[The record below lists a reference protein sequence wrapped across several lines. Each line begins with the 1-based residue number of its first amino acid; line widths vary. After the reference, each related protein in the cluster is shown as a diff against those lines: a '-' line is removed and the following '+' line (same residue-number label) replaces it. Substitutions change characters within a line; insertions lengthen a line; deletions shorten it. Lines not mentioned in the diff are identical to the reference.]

1 MISLIVAHARNLV
14 IGANGTMPWHLPAD
28 LRHFK
33 DSTMGCPVIM
43 GRRTFASIGR
53 ALPGRRNVVISSNQN
68 LALPAGVELVNS
80 FEAAIA
86 LLKDAPEIF
95 VIGGGMLYKEALPL
109 ADRLYLTII
118 QAEIEGD
125 TSFPAYDLNAYRV
138 IAESFYP
145 KDEKNAYDLRFVT
158 LEKKSKF

>member
-1 MISLIVAHARNLV
+1 
-14 IGANGTMPWHLPAD
+14 MPWHLPAD

-53 ALPGRRNVVISSNQN
+53 ALPGRRNVVISSNPN

-80 FEAAIA
+80 LKAAIA

-158 LEKKSKF
+158 LEKK

>member
-1 MISLIVAHARNLV
+1 MAPCLGICRLIYVTLKIQRWDARLSRGV
-14 IGANGTMPWHLPAD
+14 EPL
-28 LRHFK
+28 
-33 DSTMGCPVIM
+33 
-43 GRRTFASIGR
+43 R
-53 ALPGRRNVVISSNQN
+53 ALVARYLVVISSNPN

-80 FEAAIA
+80 LKAAIA

-158 LEKKSKF
+158 LEKK